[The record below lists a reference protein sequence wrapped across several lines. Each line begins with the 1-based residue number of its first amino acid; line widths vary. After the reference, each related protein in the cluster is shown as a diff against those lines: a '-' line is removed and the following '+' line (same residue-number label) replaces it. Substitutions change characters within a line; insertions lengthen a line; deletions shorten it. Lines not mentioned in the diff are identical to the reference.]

1 MGADTDG
8 NTAQNLFR
16 KLGETSEKLILFVNF
31 IFREC
36 TAALI
41 PIAGS
46 KNHLKSSRFDAFTI
60 GNPIENLGFSGN
72 SENQKNPKF

>member
-1 MGADTDG
+1 MGADIDG

-16 KLGETSEKLILFVNF
+16 KLGETSEKYIFFVNF

-41 PIAGS
+41 PMEDG
-46 KNHLKSSRFDAFTI
+46 KNRLKSPQIDAFTI

-72 SENQKNPKF
+72 SENPKKSKK